1 VRTPFPPPPPVAG
14 TRVIRRDATKART
27 PEALAAVA
35 QEVEAALKDEPGDV
49 SVTIEVRITR
59 KP

>member
-1 VRTPFPPPPPVAG
+1 L
-14 TRVIRRDATKART
+14 IRRDATKAKTRET
-27 PEALAAVA
+27 LAAVA
-35 QEVEAALKDEPGDV
+35 QEVEAALKDEPADV

>member
-1 VRTPFPPPPPVAG
+1 M
-14 TRVIRRDATKART
+14 IRRDATKAKTR
-27 PEALAAVA
+27 EALAAVA
-35 QEVEAALKDEPGDV
+35 QEVEAALKDEPADV